1 MPAKSAASSTDTH
14 AFWIEERVRFTDLDL
29 QGHVNNTAFNIYAE
43 SVRTAFF
50 HEVGLLQLGGP
61 RQNVVARFE
70 MDYLREVRYPAVLRI
85 GLRVLNIGTRSFLLG
100 IDIFEGGTCVANAL
114 TTMVRWDREARGST
128 PLTGEE
134 KTILTRYM

>member
-1 MPAKSAASSTDTH
+1 MPAKPAGSSTSHT
-14 AFWIEERVRFTDLDL
+14 FWLEERVRFADLDL
-29 QGHVNNTAFNIYAE
+29 QGHVNNISFNIYAE
-43 SVRTAFF
+43 SARAAFF
-50 HEVGLLQLGGP
+50 HEVGLLQLGSP

-100 IDIFEGGTCVANAL
+100 IDIFDGDTCVANAL
-114 TTMVRWDREARGST
+114 TTMVRWDREQRGST

-134 KTILTRYM
+134 KAILTRYM